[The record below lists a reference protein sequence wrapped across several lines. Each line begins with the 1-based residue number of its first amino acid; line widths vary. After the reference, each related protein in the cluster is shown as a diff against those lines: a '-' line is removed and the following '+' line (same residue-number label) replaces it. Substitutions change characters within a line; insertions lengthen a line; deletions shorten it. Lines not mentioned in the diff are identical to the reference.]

1 MVLSN
6 ISEGP
11 NSSFFNNQPIGSR
24 CASSD
29 SAPGLQPVVSD
40 STYGDSLCPGVSLLE
55 CDVAIFDTAPPDY
68 RRKHDP
74 LTAVF
79 ESPVRRLPSHSIAYR
94 IGKRIFDLALT
105 ILIAP
110 VAGAL
115 MALIA
120 GLIAV
125 TSGGP
130 VFYRQSRIGQHGR
143 KFKII
148 KFRTMHAR
156 SDRLLHKFLESNA
169 EARQEWLR
177 SHKLQ
182 RDPRVTAIGRWLRKT
197 SLDELP
203 QILNVLR
210 GEMSFVGPRPIVH
223 IEREKYGDRFGFY
236 SAVVPGITGLWQI
249 SGRNDVAYDDR
260 VALDEWYARNW
271 TLRSDLAILC
281 RTPGAVCRG
290 RGAY

>member
-1 MVLSN
+1 M
-6 ISEGP
+6 SEGP
-11 NSSFFNNQPIGSR
+11 NSSFNNQRSALMGSR
-24 CASSD
+24 LAPSD
-29 SAPGLQPVVSD
+29 SESGLRPLVSD
-40 STYGDSLCPGVSLLE
+40 STYGDGLRPGVTLLE
-55 CDVAIFDTAPPDY
+55 CDAVSLSDTVPP
-68 RRKHDP
+68 RWKQDP

-79 ESPVRRLPSHSIAYR
+79 ESPIHRLPSHTITYR
-94 IGKRIFDLALT
+94 IGKRIFDLGLT
-105 ILIAP
+105 FLIAP
-110 VAGAL
+110 VVAAL
-115 MALIA
+115 MAIIA

-125 TSGGP
+125 TSGCP
-130 VFYRQSRIGQHGR
+130 VLYRQSRIGQHGR
-143 KFKII
+143 KFKIL
-148 KFRTMHAR
+148 KFRTMHSR
-156 SDRLLHKFLESNA
+156 SDRLLHQFLASNS

-182 RDPRVTAIGRWLRKT
+182 RDPRVTAMGRWLRKT

-223 IEREKYGDRFGFY
+223 LEREKYGDRFVFY

-249 SGRNDVAYDDR
+249 SGRNDMAYDDR

>member
-1 MVLSN
+1 VLSN
-6 ISEGP
+6 MSEGS
-11 NSSFFNNQPIGSR
+11 NSSCNHQPSALIGSR
-24 CASSD
+24 WAPSD
-29 SAPGLQPVVSD
+29 SESGLRPAVSD
-40 STYGDSLCPGVSLLE
+40 STYENGLRTGLSLLE
-55 CDVAIFDTAPPDY
+55 FDVVSISDTLLPHW
-68 RRKHDP
+68 KQDP
-74 LTAVF
+74 LTTIF
-79 ESPVRRLPSHSIAYR
+79 ESSVRRLPSHSIAYR